1 MKDIHRT
8 VQCSCY
14 NLTNYN
20 IGKTLA
26 DKENHQ
32 VGDNNSLSRHICP
45 GCPGCPGSSSRTGH
59 AEAERRE
66 RTEVNLVASPPP
78 ELQFCSI
85 YISIFQFAGCLCSL
99 LGF

>member
-1 MKDIHRT
+1 MKDIQRT

-20 IGKTLA
+20 VGKTLA
-26 DKENHQ
+26 DKKNHQ

-45 GCPGCPGSSSRTGH
+45 GCPGSSSRTGH
-59 AEAERRE
+59 AEAERTE

-78 ELQFCSI
+78 ELQFSPI